1 MSRQVLERGA
11 LVCSALALY
20 GWTQPS
26 VSAPVIHSDC
36 ETTAKVS
43 STESRCLQLAQ
54 QPISN
59 VVVENNV
66 VPESL
71 PSENLATDHWRDRA
85 SERLPAKMETVYGDL
100 VTQAQALVDRKQLT
114 QAVDLIAGMPKN
126 SQHYG
131 MSQQL
136 QEDWSLELLRQATSE
151 CRQGRVGK
159 ALLMLNTVPPQSQLH
174 DRIIELRQRWG
185 NQDKLLQQAIALKQ
199 GRDWQGV
206 IDTIKALEGAPIY
219 QSLLVQG
226 MLQQAMTQLYKPD
239 ATMLQVAME
248 DLPTVQP
255 AVAPPETIA
264 VSQNQ

>member
-11 LVCSALALY
+11 LACSALALY

-26 VSAPVIHSDC
+26 VSEPVIHHDC
-36 ETTAKVS
+36 ETTARVS

-54 QPISN
+54 KPTSN
-59 VVVENNV
+59 TT
-66 VPESL
+66 PERFTSN
-71 PSENLATDHWRDRA
+71 PWSDRTR
-85 SERLPAKMETVYGDL
+85 ERLPDKMEAVYSDL
-100 VTQAQALVDRKQLT
+100 VVQAQALVDRNQLT
-114 QAVDLIAGMPKN
+114 QAVDLVAGIPKN

-131 MSQQL
+131 MAQQL
-136 QEDWSLELLRQATSE
+136 QDDWSRELLRQAASE

-159 ALLMLNTVPPQSQLH
+159 ALLMLNTIPSQSQLH
-174 DRIIELRQRWG
+174 DRITELRQRWG

-199 GRDWQGV
+199 RSDWQGV
-206 IDTIKALEGAPIY
+206 IDTVKALEGAPMY

-239 ATMLQVAME
+239 AAMLQVAME

-255 AVAPPETIA
+255 AVAPPETIS